1 MKLRIAAALTAVVP
15 GVAFAQ
21 PAQTV
26 APPDPASLVLPSLDG
41 SDPSVAREGW
51 KYFHFHKA
59 GVTYEQAYADFAECY
74 RFMPSSSVTSGKL
87 PMFVPGVERQGTR
100 TAPNTNSYGLVG
112 MAISA
117 MLDGPL
123 IRRSRQSR
131 LRRCLEPRGYV
142 RYPIPK
148 ESWQKL
154 FDVTD
159 ESIALQAKAASL
171 PKPNSQPVTE

>member
-1 MKLRIAAALTAVVP
+1 MRIAAALTVVVP
-15 GVAFAQ
+15 SLASGQSVA
-21 PAQTV
+21 V
-26 APPDPASLVLPSLDG
+26 APPDPAALVLPSLDG

-51 KYFHFHKA
+51 KYFYFHKEGA
-59 GVTYEQAYADFAECY
+59 TYEQAYGDFAECY

-87 PMFVPGVERQGTR
+87 PMFVPWVERQGAR
-100 TAPNTNSYGLVG
+100 AAPNTNSYGLVG
-112 MAISA
+112 IAIA
-117 MLDGPL
+117 AIIDGPL
-123 IRRSRQSR
+123 TRRSRQSR

-142 RYPIPK
+142 RYPIAK

-171 PKPNSQPVTE
+171 PKPSSRPVTE